1 MPTAAITIEA
11 EIMPLD
17 FTFDTS
23 PNGYNFG
30 GVISFA
36 EAEITTAG
44 ATGSGWF
51 IGTEDTSGFF
61 QFGFTVDSAMQLI
74 QQSAFFATHPA
85 IFPDT
90 GIHLVATWDGQNA
103 EFYINGVLI
112 ENQQQVADTSA
123 PAHRPLEYAD
133 ARFMI
138 GGC

>member
-1 MPTAAITIEA
+1 MPTAAIIIEA

-61 QFGFTVDSAMQLI
+61 QFGFTVDGAMQLI
-74 QQSAFFATHPA
+74 QQSAFFRDPSGYFSRHWDS
-85 IFPDT
+85 FSC
-90 GIHLVATWDGQNA
+90 HLG
-103 EFYINGVLI
+103 L
-112 ENQQQVADTSA
+112 SK
-123 PAHRPLEYAD
+123 
-133 ARFMI
+133 
-138 GGC
+138 C